1 MTNNSNTSQSTPK
14 RRPPKSVRIAI
25 KLVISLLIAI
35 VLNIAIT
42 SITDTPEMVKIRQ
55 ENHRLEHKFSAL
67 QHKIASAQRTIDDII
82 QRDQQVYR
90 PLLDI
95 DTLHIAQVYAEYND
109 SKYANLAEDKLY
121 GTMIRQ
127 TWLDI
132 DKLYRKLYY
141 TSLCLDQTQA
151 LAEHKE
157 EYSFVIPALFPID
170 RTQLRSI
177 SSPYGYRL
185 HPVLKYRVMHD
196 GIDLAA
202 PTGTDIYATGNGTVV
217 KAKRE
222 SSYGNL
228 VEINH
233 GFGYRTVY
241 AHLSKIFVKAGDSV
255 KRGQVIGHVGSTGRS
270 TGPHLHYEVRYRGT
284 PVNPEI
290 YFDKNQDAGLI
301 EQINPI
307 NSDENEIKEQ

>member
-109 SKYANLAEDKLY
+109 SKYANLVEDKLY
-121 GTMIRQ
+121 GTMIHQ

-177 SSPYGYRL
+177 SSSYGYRL
-185 HPVLKYRVMHD
+185 HPVLKYRVMHE

-301 EQINPI
+301 ELINPI
-307 NSDENEIKEQ
+307 NSDENEIEEQ

>member
-1 MTNNSNTSQSTPK
+1 
-14 RRPPKSVRIAI
+14 
-25 KLVISLLIAI
+25 
-35 VLNIAIT
+35 
-42 SITDTPEMVKIRQ
+42 
-55 ENHRLEHKFSAL
+55 
-67 QHKIASAQRTIDDII
+67 
-82 QRDQQVYR
+82 
-90 PLLDI
+90 
-95 DTLHIAQVYAEYND
+95 
-109 SKYANLAEDKLY
+109 
-121 GTMIRQ
+121 
-127 TWLDI
+127 
-132 DKLYRKLYY
+132 
-141 TSLCLDQTQA
+141 
-151 LAEHKE
+151 
-157 EYSFVIPALFPID
+157 
-170 RTQLRSI
+170 
-177 SSPYGYRL
+177 
-185 HPVLKYRVMHD
+185 MHD

-307 NSDENEIKEQ
+307 NSDENEIEEQ